1 MSASKDHEISVQLI
15 EIVPSADDPALKLMR
30 ERAARAN
37 IDAALLVLDTLVP
50 DVPPDPGDELPE

>member
-1 MSASKDHEISVQLI
+1 MSASGENEGRVQFVI
-15 EIVPSADDPALKLMR
+15 IPPQADDPALKLMR

-37 IDAALLVLDTLVP
+37 IDAALLILDTLVP

>member
-1 MSASKDHEISVQLI
+1 MSASEDHEIRVQL
-15 EIVPSADDPALKLMR
+15 VAVAPMADDPALKLMR

-37 IDAALLVLDTLVP
+37 IDVALLVLDTMVP